1 MFYML
6 TTDGYVTI
14 KTELNILSKNF
25 TTCKLY
31 LNKQEHKKNHAQ
43 WNHLIWS
50 ETSKSSIN
58 SRFLCCI
65 LLVFFVNY
73 HCQCVVI
80 IEFLMQLDVKSEI
93 CFHISSVQSLSRVQL
108 FVTPWITA
116 HQASLSTT
124 NSWNLLKLMPI
135 ESLMPSS
142 HLILCCPLLLLPSS
156 PPGVGG
162 RRIRSQKLVS

>member
-58 SRFLCCI
+58 SRFLYCI

-93 CFHISSVQSLSRVQL
+93 RFHISSVQFSHSVVSNSLRPHESQHTRPPCPWPTPGIYSNSCLLSRSCR
-108 FVTPWITA
+108 PAI
-116 HQASLSTT
+116 LSAVV
-124 NSWNLLKLMPI
+124 PF
-135 ESLMPSS
+135 SS
-142 HLILCCPLLLLPSS
+142 CLLLLL
-156 PPGVGG
+156 GLGAG
-162 RRIRSQKLVS
+162 E